1 MLTRRG
7 DFSHRRHTNPRSTF
21 PRAARLTLSG
31 IMGLLKN
38 MLTVVGFTFT
48 LAGAGLTI
56 ATEDTVSAVYG
67 AAPASSSLFAFT
79 TRGTFELGFG
89 ALLVLSRN
97 WGSEERFKIGVVSL
111 FVCVGLLFNFSRHAD
126 SGGMEPFSLTHPAY
140 GGTCVLAVGFL
151 VALVLNRMEPG
162 IFESDKKSKSGTRKS
177 SRTRP
182 KRA

>member
-1 MLTRRG
+1 
-7 DFSHRRHTNPRSTF
+7 
-21 PRAARLTLSG
+21 
-31 IMGLLKN
+31 MGLLKN

-111 FVCVGLLFNFSRHAD
+111 FVCVGLLFNFSAAT
-126 SGGMEPFSLTHPAY
+126 PIPA
-140 GGTCVLAVGFL
+140 AW
-151 VALVLNRMEPG
+151 NP
-162 IFESDKKSKSGTRKS
+162 
-177 SRTRP
+177 SR
-182 KRA
+182 